1 MKSKIKA
8 HTLNILNGM
17 AIGIIVALVPGAI
30 LNAIIKPLL
39 PHAPFLSFVLVLTS
53 LSAMILPAISAV
65 CVGMLAKFTPIQTA
79 SLALAATI
87 GAGNAHVVNGT
98 ITANGSGNVLNIGIT
113 IAIAYILIILLG
125 KKLKDLTILLLPTLT
140 MLIGGGIGMLTL
152 KPVNQFTMA
161 IGLGIER
168 ITGLQPALMGI
179 LIGICFAILI
189 VSPISSVGI
198 ATAIG
203 INGIAAG
210 SANLGIVAVSFA
222 IAIAGAKS
230 NSFGTT
236 ISHFIGTPKIQMAN
250 ILAKPK
256 LLIPSIINAGIL
268 GGLGAIFNIKGTP
281 VSAGFGLSGLVGPL
295 ADLDAHPH
303 ATIFHL
309 IMVVILFI
317 VLPITLGFISR
328 YVFTDK
334 LHFQKSD
341 DLKLDYK

>member
-53 LSAMILPAISAV
+53 FSAMILPATSAV
-65 CVGMLAKFTPIQTA
+65 CVGMLAKFAPIQTA

-87 GAGNAHVVNGT
+87 GAGNAHVVNG
-98 ITANGSGNVLNIGIT
+98 SGNVLNIGIT
-113 IAIAYILIILLG
+113 IAIAYILIIFLG

-168 ITGLQPALMGI
+168 ITGLQPVLMGI

-317 VLPITLGFISR
+317 VLPIALGFISR

>member
-53 LSAMILPAISAV
+53 LSAMILPATSAV

-113 IAIAYILIILLG
+113 IAIAYILIIFLG
-125 KKLKDLTILLLPTLT
+125 KKLKNLTILLLPTLT

-168 ITGLQPALMGI
+168 ITGLQPVLMGI

-295 ADLDAHPH
+295 ADLNAHPH

>member
-1 MKSKIKA
+1 
-8 HTLNILNGM
+8 
-17 AIGIIVALVPGAI
+17 
-30 LNAIIKPLL
+30 
-39 PHAPFLSFVLVLTS
+39 
-53 LSAMILPAISAV
+53 
-65 CVGMLAKFTPIQTA
+65 
-79 SLALAATI
+79 
-87 GAGNAHVVNGT
+87 
-98 ITANGSGNVLNIGIT
+98 
-113 IAIAYILIILLG
+113 
-125 KKLKDLTILLLPTLT
+125 

-168 ITGLQPALMGI
+168 ITGLQPVLMGI

-317 VLPITLGFISR
+317 VLPIALGFISR

>member
-53 LSAMILPAISAV
+53 FSAMILPATSAV

-168 ITGLQPALMGI
+168 ITGLQPVLMGI

-203 INGIAAG
+203 INEIAAG

>member
-53 LSAMILPAISAV
+53 LSAMILPATSAV

-113 IAIAYILIILLG
+113 IAIAYILIIFLG

-168 ITGLQPALMGI
+168 ITGLQPVLMGI
-179 LIGICFAILI
+179 LIGICFVILI

>member
-53 LSAMILPAISAV
+53 LSAMILPATSAV

-113 IAIAYILIILLG
+113 IAIAYILIIFLG
-125 KKLKDLTILLLPTLT
+125 KKLKNLTILLLPTLT

-168 ITGLQPALMGI
+168 ITGLQPVLMGI

-222 IAIAGAKS
+222 LAIAGAKS

>member
-53 LSAMILPAISAV
+53 FSAMILPATSAV

-113 IAIAYILIILLG
+113 IAIAYILIIFLG

-168 ITGLQPALMGI
+168 ITGLQPVLMGI

-295 ADLDAHPH
+295 ADLDAHPY

>member
-168 ITGLQPALMGI
+168 ITGLQPVLMGI

>member
-53 LSAMILPAISAV
+53 FSAMILPATSAV

-87 GAGNAHVVNGT
+87 GAGNAHVVNG
-98 ITANGSGNVLNIGIT
+98 SGNVLNIGIT
-113 IAIAYILIILLG
+113 IAIAYILIIFLG

-168 ITGLQPALMGI
+168 ITGLQPVLMGI

-341 DLKLDYK
+341 YLKLDYK

>member
-53 LSAMILPAISAV
+53 LSAMILPATSAV

-113 IAIAYILIILLG
+113 IAIAYILIIFLG
-125 KKLKDLTILLLPTLT
+125 KKLKNLTILLLPTLT

-168 ITGLQPALMGI
+168 ITGLQPVLMGI

>member
-53 LSAMILPAISAV
+53 LSAMILPATSAV

-113 IAIAYILIILLG
+113 IAIAYILIIFLG
-125 KKLKDLTILLLPTLT
+125 KKLKNLTILLLPTLT

-168 ITGLQPALMGI
+168 ITGLQPVLMGI

-250 ILAKPK
+250 ILAKTK

>member
-39 PHAPFLSFVLVLTS
+39 PHAPFLGFVLVLTS
-53 LSAMILPAISAV
+53 LSAMILPATSAV

-113 IAIAYILIILLG
+113 IAIAYILIIFLG
-125 KKLKDLTILLLPTLT
+125 KKLKNLTILLLPTLT

-168 ITGLQPALMGI
+168 ITGLQPVLMGI

-256 LLIPSIINAGIL
+256 LLIPSIINAGIS

-295 ADLDAHPH
+295 ADLNAHPH

>member
-53 LSAMILPAISAV
+53 LSAMILPATSAV

-113 IAIAYILIILLG
+113 IAIAYILIIFLG

-168 ITGLQPALMGI
+168 ITGLQPVLMGI
-179 LIGICFAILI
+179 LIGICFVILI

-256 LLIPSIINAGIL
+256 LLIPSIINAGIS

>member
-39 PHAPFLSFVLVLTS
+39 PHAQFLSFVLVLTS

-168 ITGLQPALMGI
+168 ITGLQPVLMGI

>member
-53 LSAMILPAISAV
+53 LSAMILPATSAV

-113 IAIAYILIILLG
+113 IAIAYILIIFLG
-125 KKLKDLTILLLPTLT
+125 KKLKNLTILLLPTLT

-168 ITGLQPALMGI
+168 ITGLQPVLMGI

-256 LLIPSIINAGIL
+256 LLIPSIINAGIS

-295 ADLDAHPH
+295 ADLNAHPH

>member
-168 ITGLQPALMGI
+168 ITGLQPVLMGI

-250 ILAKPK
+250 ILARPK

>member
-168 ITGLQPALMGI
+168 ITGLQPVLMGI

-210 SANLGIVAVSFA
+210 SANLGIVAVSFT

>member
-53 LSAMILPAISAV
+53 LSAMILPATSAV

-113 IAIAYILIILLG
+113 IAIAYILIIFLG
-125 KKLKDLTILLLPTLT
+125 KKLKNLTILLLPTLT

-168 ITGLQPALMGI
+168 ITGLQPVLMGI

-303 ATIFHL
+303 VTIFHL